1 MLGPGSW
8 GCING
13 KVLRYHPAIL
23 YPWGMVGYTLTVPA
37 ACLVGLGYR
46 AGYGVDRVAGWYAW
60 GRVAWGWLGMQG
72 PSYQGDQGTQQQPPA
87 DTRHNP
93 LVHPGWVPGAGAR
106 SRSWLFVMGVA
117 CTRDV
122 MGPPLRFTV
131 GIYQHNPPAYYLH
144 KIGSTSCRHI
154 RYTTPRRNPL
164 YKVVVCCWYAWA
176 YAGLI
181 CR

>member
-1 MLGPGSW
+1 MYTLCLIGGWYYARRKVYDSGVVIGFCCCWGLHMLGPGSW

-93 LVHPGWVPGAGAR
+93 SYQGPGMGWGQGHVLVLGC
-106 SRSWLFVMGVA
+106 L
-117 CTRDV
+117 
-122 MGPPLRFTV
+122 
-131 GIYQHNPPAYYLH
+131 
-144 KIGSTSCRHI
+144 
-154 RYTTPRRNPL
+154 
-164 YKVVVCCWYAWA
+164 
-176 YAGLI
+176 
-181 CR
+181 